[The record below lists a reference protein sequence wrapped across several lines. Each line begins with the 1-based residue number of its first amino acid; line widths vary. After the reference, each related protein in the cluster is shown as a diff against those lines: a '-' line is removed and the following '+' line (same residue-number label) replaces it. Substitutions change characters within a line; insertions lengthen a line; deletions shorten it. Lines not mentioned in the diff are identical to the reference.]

1 MEKKG
6 IIHIIDDEPI
16 IYEVLQD
23 ILTSEGYAVE
33 ISSNG
38 EEALEKHS
46 SLNVDLILLDLLMPG
61 MDGIEVLKRLK
72 KIEPNVVVIIITAYA
87 SIESA
92 ISAMKTGAY
101 DYIQKPFKHAELLL
115 AVERAITHRRLQEEN
130 LRLKDELKR
139 KFSFEKIIGKSE
151 LMNDIFEI
159 IKASAPTRS
168 TILIQGESGTGK
180 ELVARAVH
188 LNSDRAG
195 FPFIIVNS
203 GSLPPDLLE
212 SHVFGHV
219 KGAFTGAINDK
230 QGLFEAAHKG
240 TIFFDE
246 ISSLNLDTQAKL
258 LRVMQDREFMKLGGT
273 KTIRVDARVIA
284 ATNTD
289 LEDLIRIQK
298 FREDLFYRLNVIKIE
313 LPPLRHHKEDIPL
326 LTKHFLDMYSNENN
340 RDILGISDEVVEI
353 LDNYDWPGNI
363 RELENLIERA
373 VVLTKSK
380 IITRENLPSFLLPSY
395 KEETTSF
402 ASSSDDL
409 NLKGQIQEYQ
419 RQAIINAL
427 KKSKGV
433 QKKAVPLY
441 PKRKIK
447 CPFELNH
454 IQLQQVALIGFFHKM
469 CDLDIG
475 KSIGLEPTIKKHT
488 QVFPRDLLE
497 CAEEFF
503 RTWSSVFVSVEKFP
517 QCMKK
522 HILSQYIF
530 EHIQHHGGLVVDNS
544 LIRLKI
550 IIADTRAQHDGPPF
564 GFLPCPGR
572 KFLHDLAVSFLAIF
586 FSEIDDRG
594 KLRQSLAEPL
604 IVVGAPTQTLPPPLV
619 GDLVGDEILLPP
631 AEIHRTAFGLEAALA
646 DNSGPFVK
654 NDE

>member
-23 ILTSEGYAVE
+23 ILTSEGYDVE

-433 QKKAVPLY
+433 QKKAASLLGVKPTTLNEMI
-441 PKRKIK
+441 KR
-447 CPFELNH
+447 
-454 IQLQQVALIGFFHKM
+454 
-469 CDLDIG
+469 LDID
-475 KSIGLEPTIKKHT
+475 
-488 QVFPRDLLE
+488 VD
-497 CAEEFF
+497 
-503 RTWSSVFVSVEKFP
+503 
-517 QCMKK
+517 
-522 HILSQYIF
+522 HI
-530 EHIQHHGGLVVDNS
+530 
-544 LIRLKI
+544 
-550 IIADTRAQHDGPPF
+550 A
-564 GFLPCPGR
+564 
-572 KFLHDLAVSFLAIF
+572 
-586 FSEIDDRG
+586 
-594 KLRQSLAEPL
+594 
-604 IVVGAPTQTLPPPLV
+604 
-619 GDLVGDEILLPP
+619 
-631 AEIHRTAFGLEAALA
+631 
-646 DNSGPFVK
+646 
-654 NDE
+654 